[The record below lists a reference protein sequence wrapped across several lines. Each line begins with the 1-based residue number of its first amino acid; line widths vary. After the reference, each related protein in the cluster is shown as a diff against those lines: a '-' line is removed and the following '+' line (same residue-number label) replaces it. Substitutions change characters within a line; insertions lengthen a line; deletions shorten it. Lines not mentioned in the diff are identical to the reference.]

1 VTDERGGRRIDLD
14 AQTGLV
20 VADETTQSHATTVT
34 AHGAETLYQES
45 DKKRRPDARYPV
57 QAEPLANGAHTLAGP
72 GPLGRIEVYSAA
84 DNRTS
89 PVTGVRV
96 DGGEYRFDFEPT
108 EGPPDLSRLAS
119 RFSRPAS
126 RSSPPP
132 QARRSSP
139 GRSSRSTS
147 ARS

>member
-1 VTDERGGRRIDLD
+1 M
-14 AQTGLV
+14 
-20 VADETTQSHATTVT
+20 
-34 AHGAETLYQES
+34 
-45 DKKRRPDARYPV
+45 

-119 RFSRPAS
+119 RVSLLAS
-126 RSSPPP
+126 RFSLLAAASSASVV
-132 QARRSSP
+132 ARALESLHV
-139 GRSSRSTS
+139 GEILK
-147 ARS
+147 AA